1 MAPVRRLRARQGKN
15 QIFSFTALEFQIQGA
30 ILRLRRLVVPLAGPS
45 WAGIAD
51 RSNGE
56 VAMETSLTGPLLY
69 LLIAWA
75 VVTVVFVFLFIW
87 RSVLSSHEDDQI
99 FLGTA
104 EEHMAREQRELIAK
118 IVSLSRP
125 VLISGVLSGTL
136 LLLAGGLWIY
146 QGLKQNF

>member
-1 MAPVRRLRARQGKN
+1 
-15 QIFSFTALEFQIQGA
+15 
-30 ILRLRRLVVPLAGPS
+30 
-45 WAGIAD
+45 
-51 RSNGE
+51 
-56 VAMETSLTGPLLY
+56 METNLSGPLLY
-69 LLIAWA
+69 LLIAWG
-75 VVTVVFVFLFIW
+75 VVTAVFVILFIW

-104 EEHMAREQRELIAK
+104 ENHLAREQQELIAK

-125 VLISGVLSGTL
+125 VMISGVLSGTL